1 MGYIGRE
8 DAHGILERVVPEEGV
23 HEEAP
28 EVTVAFLDGQAVEP
42 AALLD
47 EALSGQPA

>member
-1 MGYIGRE
+1 MGFIGAE
-8 DAHGILERVVPEEGV
+8 DGHGILERVVPEEGV

-28 EVTVAFLDGQAVEP
+28 EVPVTAAQDVEP
-42 AALLD
+42 AALLG